1 MRIDFRTK
9 FWDKP
14 TFSYIHMTLY
24 GHVPEISVFEQIFNE
39 KPIGNHMNSL
49 YRQNMRNFRTN
60 REE

>member
-1 MRIDFRTK
+1 
-9 FWDKP
+9 
-14 TFSYIHMTLY
+14 MTLY

-39 KPIGNHMNSL
+39 QPIGNQMNSL